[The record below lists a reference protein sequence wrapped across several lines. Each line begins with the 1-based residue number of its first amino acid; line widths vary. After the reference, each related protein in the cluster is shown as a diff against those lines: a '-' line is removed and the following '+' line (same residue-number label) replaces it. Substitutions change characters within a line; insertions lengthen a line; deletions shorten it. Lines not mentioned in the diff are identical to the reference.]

1 MKKALDILSN
11 MLLTIS
17 GILFLFI
24 FIINVA
30 GIICRTFL
38 NFSLLWVTDASNISI
53 AWMLALSM
61 SVAIYKKIHL
71 TIEVIR
77 NRFPQKVKKVL
88 EIVLS
93 LIIIAFFIN
102 LIFSGWK
109 TGIMKMSI
117 DFTVLGIP
125 TGYSFMA
132 LPVFAFFSAI
142 FMTNRLVNILLSKEE

>member
-71 TIEVIR
+71 TIEIIR
-77 NRFPQKVKKVL
+77 NKFPQKVKKIL
-88 EIVLS
+88 EIVLT

-125 TGYSFMA
+125 TGYAFMA

-142 FMTNRLVNILLSKEE
+142 FMTDRLVNLLLSKEE

>member
-17 GILFLFI
+17 GILFIFI
-24 FIINVA
+24 FSINVA

-38 NFSLLWVTDASNISI
+38 DFTLLWVTDASNISI

-71 TIEVIR
+71 TIEIIR
-77 NRFPQKVKKVL
+77 NKFPQNVKKVL
-88 EIVLS
+88 EIVLTF
-93 LIIIAFFIN
+93 IIIVFFIN

-125 TGYSFMA
+125 TGYAFMA
-132 LPVFAFFSAI
+132 LPVFAFFSVI
-142 FMTNRLVNILLSKEE
+142 FMTYRLVNIILSKEE

>member
-1 MKKALDILSN
+1 MKKILDILSN

-61 SVAIYKKIHL
+61 SAAIYKKIHL
-71 TIEVIR
+71 TIEIIR
-77 NRFPQKVKKVL
+77 NKFPKKVKKVL
-88 EIVLS
+88 EIVLT

-125 TGYSFMA
+125 TGYAFMA

-142 FMTNRLVNILLSKEE
+142 FMTNRLVNILLSKGE